1 MMSRVPAFY
10 LKFQAKAEPRVKRA
24 ARNFFALT
32 VAFLAPLSLRAQDT
46 ATTGVRLGL
55 AYAAGTKPGVIVL
68 PVRDDDDDSLRVIVQ
83 RDLDYSD
90 RMNVIALDRETLVG
104 LVPAPGEKINF
115 ELVAKFGAALLVRM
129 TPTTQG
135 LHVAAYDVA
144 RGQLLQSEHFLFD
157 RRDRDWRFALHGVS
171 DQIEQWVFGKRG
183 MAQTR
188 IAYVNNGELK
198 IVDSDGAETRA
209 ITTGRGAL
217 SPAWSPTGE
226 SVVFTVLGNTGTQV
240 QELDVRTGKT
250 RRVSQIRAGLNI
262 TPVYQPGGSAILYAQ
277 GTGNGTDLVLAT
289 LAADSSK
296 PRRITIGRGTDN
308 TSPSYSP
315 DGAQIAFISG
325 RSGSPQV
332 YIMDADGSNVQL
344 LTPYKAGVRSYRA
357 SPDWSPD
364 GRAVAYE
371 QQNGNFQIWMVD
383 VRDRVPKQLTNEGEN
398 EDPSWAPDGRH
409 IVFTSTRSGDKQLW
423 ILDTE
428 SGRARQLTHA
438 RGARLAAWSPI
449 LANPEVGTYSQ

>member
-1 MMSRVPAFY
+1 MTLVVANC
-10 LKFQAKAEPRVKRA
+10 AIG
-24 ARNFFALT
+24 FAP
-32 VAFLAPLSLRAQDT
+32 VLRAQDT
-46 ATTGVRLGL
+46 TAVPGVRLGL
-55 AYAAGTKPGVIVL
+55 NYEAGTKPGVIVL
-68 PVRDDDDDSLRVIVQ
+68 PVQDVYDDDSLRVIVQ

-90 RMNVIALDRETLVG
+90 RMNVIALDASTLSG
-104 LVPAPGEKINF
+104 LMPAAGEKINF
-115 ELVAKFGAALLVRM
+115 ALVGKFGAALLIRL

-135 LHVAAYDVA
+135 LHVAAYDVS

-183 MAQTR
+183 IAQTR
-188 IAYVNNGELK
+188 IAYVNDGTLR
-198 IVDSDGAETRA
+198 IVDSDGAETRT

-217 SPAWSPTGE
+217 SPAWSPNGE
-226 SVVFTVLGNTGTQV
+226 SVVFTVLGNNGTQV
-240 QELDVRTGKT
+240 QELDVRRGGT
-250 RRVSQIRAGLNI
+250 RRISQIRAGLNI
-262 TPVYQPGGSAILYAQ
+262 TPIYQPDGTGILYAQ
-277 GTGNGTDLVLAT
+277 GTGNGTDLIF
-289 LAADSSK
+289 ADFDSDSTA
-296 PRRITIGRGTDN
+296 PRRITAGRGTDN

-315 DGAQIAFISG
+315 DGRQIAFISG
-325 RSGSPQV
+325 KSGQPQV

-344 LTPYKAGVRSYRA
+344 LTPYTAGTRSYRA

-364 GRAVAYE
+364 GRAIAYE
-371 QQNGNFQIWMVD
+371 QQNGIFQIWMID
-383 VRDRVPKQLTNEGEN
+383 VRDRAPKQLTSEGEN

-409 IVFTSTRSGDKQLW
+409 IVLTSTRSGDKQLW

-428 SGRARQLTHA
+428 SGRTRQLTHS

>member
-1 MMSRVPAFY
+1 MRM
-10 LKFQAKAEPRVKRA
+10 RA
-24 ARNFFALT
+24 WCVSLVVIACTFAAAT
-32 VAFLAPLSLRAQDT
+32 VARAQDT
-46 ATTGVRLGL
+46 TTAPGVRLGL
-55 AYAAGTKPGVIVL
+55 SYTAGSKPGVIVL
-68 PVRDDDDDSLRVIVQ
+68 PVQDDYDDSLRLIVQ

-90 RMNVIALDRETLVG
+90 RTTVIALDETTLSG
-104 LVPAPGEKINF
+104 LVPAVGGKINF
-115 ELVAKFGAALLVRM
+115 PLVAKFGAALLIRM

-171 DQIEQWVFGKRG
+171 DQIEQWAFGKRG
-183 MAQTR
+183 IAQTR
-188 IAYVNNGELK
+188 IAYINDELK

-217 SPAWSPTGE
+217 SPAWSPTGL
-226 SVVFTVLGNTGTQV
+226 SVVFTVLGNAGTQV
-240 QELDVRTGKT
+240 HELDVRTGRT

-262 TPVYQPGGSAILYAQ
+262 TPVYQPGGNAILYAQ
-277 GTGNGTDLVLAT
+277 GTGNGTDLVLAP
-289 LAADSSK
+289 LDSGTAK
-296 PRRITIGRGTDN
+296 RITVGRGTDN
-308 TSPSYSP
+308 NSPSYSP
-315 DGAQIAFISG
+315 DGHQIAFISG
-325 RSGSPQV
+325 KSGSPQL

-344 LTPYKAGVRSYRA
+344 LTPYKSGVRSYRA
-357 SPDWSPD
+357 GPDWSPD
-364 GRAVAYE
+364 GRAIAYE
-371 QQNGNFQIWMVD
+371 QQMGNFQVFMID
-383 VRDRVPKQLTNEGEN
+383 LRDRVPKQLTSEGEN

-409 IVFTSTRSGDKQLW
+409 IVFTSSRGGDKQLW

-428 SGRARQLTHA
+428 SGRARQLTHS

>member
-1 MMSRVPAFY
+1 MSVTIMFCAVALPAI
-10 LKFQAKAEPRVKRA
+10 A
-24 ARNFFALT
+24 
-32 VAFLAPLSLRAQDT
+32 RAQDT
-46 ATTGVRLGL
+46 TTVPGVRLGL
-55 AYAAGTKPGVIVL
+55 NYAPGSKPGVIVL
-68 PVRDDDDDSLRVIVQ
+68 PANDEYGDDSLRAIVQ

-90 RMNVIALDRETLVG
+90 RMNVIALDEATVRG
-104 LVPAPGEKINF
+104 LVPPPGGKINF
-115 ELVAKFGAALLVRM
+115 PLVAKFGAVLLIRM

-144 RGQLLQSEHFLFD
+144 KGEVLQSDHFLFD

-183 MAQTR
+183 IAQTR
-188 IAYVNNGELK
+188 VAYVENGTLH
-198 IVDSDGAETRA
+198 IIDSDGAETRR

-217 SPAWSPTGE
+217 SPAWSPSGG
-226 SVVFTVLGNTGTQV
+226 SVVYTVLGNAGTQV
-240 QELDVRTGKT
+240 EELDVRTGRT

-262 TPVYQPGGSAILYAQ
+262 TPVYQPGGNAILYAQ
-277 GTGNGTDLVLAT
+277 GTGNGTDLVLAS
-289 LAADSSK
+289 LDSTGVHK
-296 PRRITIGRGTDN
+296 ITAGRGTDN

-315 DGAQIAFISG
+315 DGRQIAFISG
-325 RSGSPQV
+325 KSGNPQV

-344 LTPYKAGVRSYRA
+344 LTPYRAGVRSYRA

-371 QQNGNFQIWMVD
+371 QQNGNFQIWMID
-383 VRDRVPKQLTNEGEN
+383 VRDRVPKQLTSEGEN

-409 IVFTSTRSGDKQLW
+409 IVFTSSRSGEKQLW
-423 ILDTE
+423 ILDAE
-428 SGRARQLTHA
+428 GGRARQLTHNK
-438 RGARLAAWSPI
+438 GARLAAWSPV

>member
-1 MMSRVPAFY
+1 MIIRSRAVFFFVFAV
-10 LKFQAKAEPRVKRA
+10 A
-24 ARNFFALT
+24 FFAAT
-32 VAFLAPLSLRAQDT
+32 ALRAQDT
-46 ATTGVRLGL
+46 TNTGVRLGL
-55 AYAAGTKPGVIVL
+55 SYQAGTKPGVIVL
-68 PVRDDDDDSLRVIVQ
+68 PVAEDEEDSLRAIVQ

-90 RMNVIALDRETLVG
+90 RMNVIDLDRSTVNG

-262 TPVYQPGGSAILYAQ
+262 TPVYQPGGNSILYAQ

-289 LAADSSK
+289 LALDSSRPK
-296 PRRITIGRGTDN
+296 KITIGRGTDN

-371 QQNGNFQIWMVD
+371 QQNGNFQIWSMCAIAFRSSSPMK
-383 VRDRVPKQLTNEGEN
+383 VRTKILRGRPTEGTSSSHRREVVTSSCGFSI
-398 EDPSWAPDGRH
+398 PSPAALASSRMREEQDWPRGRQYWQ
-409 IVFTSTRSGDKQLW
+409 TRK
-423 ILDTE
+423 
-428 SGRARQLTHA
+428 
-438 RGARLAAWSPI
+438 
-449 LANPEVGTYSQ
+449 

>member
-1 MMSRVPAFY
+1 MRGRFSALIAVS
-10 LKFQAKAEPRVKRA
+10 LIA
-24 ARNFFALT
+24 AAS
-32 VAFLAPLSLRAQDT
+32 ALRAQDT
-46 ATTGVRLGL
+46 TTTPGVRLGL
-55 AYAAGTKPGVIVL
+55 SYESGTKPGVIVL
-68 PVRDDDDDSLRVIVQ
+68 PVVDDDADSLRTIVQ

-90 RMNVIALDRETLVG
+90 RFTVVDLDANALRKMS
-104 LVPAPGEKINF
+104 PAPGQKINF
-115 ELVAKFGAALLVRM
+115 PLFAKFGAALLVRM

-183 MAQTR
+183 IAQTR
-188 IAYVNNGELK
+188 IAYVVNGELK
-198 IVDSDGAETRA
+198 IVDTDGAETRA

-217 SPAWSPTGE
+217 SPAWSPSGE
-226 SVVFTVLGNTGTQV
+226 AVVFTVLGNTGTQV
-240 QELDVRTGKT
+240 QELDVRTGRT

-262 TPVYQPGGSAILYAQ
+262 TPVYQPNGNGILYAR
-277 GTGNGTDLVLAT
+277 GTGNGTDLVFAT
-289 LAADSSK
+289 MDSTEPK
-296 PRRITIGRGTDN
+296 RITIGRGTDN

-315 DGAQIAFISG
+315 DGTQVAFISG

-344 LTPYKAGVRSYRA
+344 LTPYKPGVRSYRA

-364 GRAVAYE
+364 GRAIAYE
-371 QQNGNFQIWMVD
+371 QQNGNFQVWMID
-383 VRDRVPKQLTNEGEN
+383 LRDRVPKQLTSEGEN

-409 IVFTSTRSGDKQLW
+409 LVFTSSRGGDKQLW
-423 ILDTE
+423 IMDTE
-428 SGRARQLTHA
+428 SGRARQLTHSK
-438 RGARLAAWSPI
+438 GARLAAWSPI
-449 LANPEVGTYSQ
+449 LENPEVGSYSQ

>member
-1 MMSRVPAFY
+1 MSRTRGLILLV
-10 LKFQAKAEPRVKRA
+10 
-24 ARNFFALT
+24 
-32 VAFLAPLSLRAQDT
+32 VACTLGATTTLRAQDT
-46 ATTGVRLGL
+46 TTTGVRLGL
-55 AYAAGTKPGVIVL
+55 TYEAGTKPGVIVL

-90 RMNVIALDRETLVG
+90 RFTVIALDQKTLTG

-115 ELVAKFGAALLVRM
+115 ALVAKFGAALLVRM

-144 RGQLLQSEHFLFD
+144 KGQLLQSEHFLFD
-157 RRDRDWRFALHGVS
+157 HRDRDWRFALHGIS
-171 DQIEQWVFGKRG
+171 DQIEQWALGKRG
-183 MAQTR
+183 IAQTR
-188 IAYVNNGELK
+188 KAYVSNGELK
-198 IVDSDGAETRA
+198 IIDSDGAETRA

-240 QELDVRTGKT
+240 QELDVRTGRT

-262 TPVYQPGGSAILYAQ
+262 TPVYQPGGNAILYAQ
-277 GTGNGTDLVLAT
+277 GQGSGYGTDLVLAS
-289 LAADSSK
+289 LDDDSAK

-315 DGAQIAFISG
+315 DGSQIAFISG
-325 RSGSPQV
+325 KSGSPQV
-332 YIMDADGSNVQL
+332 YIMDADGYNVQL
-344 LTPYKAGVRSYRA
+344 LTPYKPGVRSYRA

-364 GRAVAYE
+364 GRAIAYE
-371 QQNGNFQIWMVD
+371 QQQGLFQVWMID
-383 VRDRVPKQLTNEGEN
+383 LRDRVPKQLTSEGEN
-398 EDPSWAPDGRH
+398 EGPSWAPDGRH
-409 IVFTSTRSGDKQLW
+409 IVLSSSRGGDKQLW

-428 SGRARQLTHA
+428 SGRARQLTHSK
-438 RGARLAAWSPI
+438 GARLAAWSPI

>member
-1 MMSRVPAFY
+1 MSFVRGFVLSA
-10 LKFQAKAEPRVKRA
+10 AIGCIVGPRV
-24 ARNFFALT
+24 
-32 VAFLAPLSLRAQDT
+32 LAAQDT
-46 ATTGVRLGL
+46 TTTGVRLGL
-55 AYAAGTKPGVIVL
+55 TYQSGTKPGVIVL

-90 RMNVIALDRETLVG
+90 RMTVVDLDRSTLDG
-104 LVPAPGEKINF
+104 LVPEPGEKLNF
-115 ELVAKFGAALLVRM
+115 QLFAKFGAALVVRM

-144 RGQLLQSEHFLFD
+144 RGQLLQSEHFLYD
-157 RRDRDWRFALHGVS
+157 RRDRDSRFSVHGIS
-171 DQIEQWVFGKRG
+171 DQIEQWAFGKRG
-183 MAQTR
+183 IAQTR
-188 IAYVNNGELK
+188 IAYVANGELK

-240 QELDVRTGKT
+240 QELDVRTGRT

-262 TPVYQPGGSAILYAQ
+262 TPVYQPGGNAILYAQ
-277 GTGNGTDLVLAT
+277 GTGNGTDLVLAA
-289 LAADSSK
+289 LDSSSPK
-296 PRRITIGRGTDN
+296 RITIGRGTDN

-315 DGAQIAFISG
+315 DGSQIAFISG
-325 RSGSPQV
+325 KSGAPQV

-344 LTPYKAGVRSYRA
+344 LTEYTPGVRSYRA

-364 GRAVAYE
+364 GRAIAYE
-371 QQNGNFQIWMVD
+371 QQQGKFQIWMMNL
-383 VRDRVPKQLTNEGEN
+383 RDRVPKQLTSEGEN

-409 IVFTSTRSGDKQLW
+409 IVFTSSRGGDKQLW

-428 SGRARQLTHA
+428 SGRARQLTHTN
-438 RGARLAAWSPI
+438 GARLAAWSPI

>member
-1 MMSRVPAFY
+1 MSTRYRGALFFV
-10 LKFQAKAEPRVKRA
+10 A
-24 ARNFFALT
+24 AISFAAT
-32 VAFLAPLSLRAQDT
+32 SLQAQDT

-55 AYAAGTKPGVIVL
+55 SYAAGAKPGVIVL
-68 PVRDDDDDSLRVIVQ
+68 PVPDDDDDSLRGIVQ

-90 RMNVIALDRETLVG
+90 RMTVIDLDRETLRG
-104 LVPAPGEKINF
+104 LVPAAGEKLNF
-115 ELVAKFGAALLVRM
+115 ELFAKFGAALIVRM

-157 RRDRDWRFALHGVS
+157 RRDRDWRFSVHGVS

-183 MAQTR
+183 IAQTR
-188 IAYVNNGELK
+188 VAYVNNGELK

-217 SPAWSPTGE
+217 SPAWSPGGE

-240 QELDVRTGKT
+240 QELDVRSGKT
-250 RRVSQIRAGLNI
+250 RRISQIRAGLNI
-262 TPVYQPGGSAILYAQ
+262 TPVYQPGGNAILYAQ
-277 GTGNGTDLVLAT
+277 GTGSGTDLVLAGLDT
-289 LAADSSK
+289 DSAIPK
-296 PRRITIGRGTDN
+296 RITIGRGTDN

-315 DGAQIAFISG
+315 DGHQIAFISG
-325 RSGSPQV
+325 KSGSPQV

-344 LTPYKAGVRSYRA
+344 LTPYTPGVRSYRA

-364 GRAVAYE
+364 GRAIAYE
-371 QQNGNFQIWMVD
+371 QQNGVFQVWMID
-383 VRDRVPKQLTNEGEN
+383 VRDRVPKQLTSEGEN

-409 IVFTSTRSGDKQLW
+409 VVFTSSRGGDKQLW

>member
-1 MMSRVPAFY
+1 MTIRSRAVFFFVFAV
-10 LKFQAKAEPRVKRA
+10 A
-24 ARNFFALT
+24 FFAAT
-32 VAFLAPLSLRAQDT
+32 ALRAQDT
-46 ATTGVRLGL
+46 TNTGVRLGL
-55 AYAAGTKPGVIVL
+55 SYQAGTKPGVLVL
-68 PVRDDDDDSLRVIVQ
+68 PVADDEEDSLRTIVQ

-90 RMNVIALDRETLVG
+90 RMNVIDLDRSTVSG

-262 TPVYQPGGSAILYAQ
+262 TPVYQPGGNAILYAQ

-289 LAADSSK
+289 LALDSSRPK
-296 PRRITIGRGTDN
+296 KITIGRGTDN

-315 DGAQIAFISG
+315 DGTQIAFISG